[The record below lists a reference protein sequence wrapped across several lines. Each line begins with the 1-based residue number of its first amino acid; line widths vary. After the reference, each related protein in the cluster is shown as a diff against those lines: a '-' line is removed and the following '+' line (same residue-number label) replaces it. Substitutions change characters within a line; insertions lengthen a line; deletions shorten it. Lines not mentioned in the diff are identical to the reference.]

1 MSDVLTAF
9 PGARRALFARYH
21 IGGCQSCGFEDD
33 ETLAEVCQRN
43 EELPVEEVVSHI
55 QQSHEED
62 LKMMVEPKALAESIG
77 GGEEPRLLDVRTREE
92 HEAVKIPGADLF
104 SNELMTEIFGGWEKE
119 TPIVIYDH
127 TGDRSLDAAAYL
139 IGHGFKNTRALR
151 GGIDA
156 YSQEA
161 DPDLPR
167 YRIELE

>member
-1 MSDVLTAF
+1 MSDVLSSF

-43 EELPVEEVVSHI
+43 EDLPVGEVVAHI

-62 LKMMVEPKALAESIG
+62 LNMMVEPKALAESLG
-77 GGEEPRLLDVRTREE
+77 DEAKPRLLDVRTREE
-92 HEAVKIPGADLF
+92 HEAVKIPGAELF
-104 SNELMTEIFGGWEKE
+104 ANELMNEIFGSWEKE

-161 DPDLPR
+161 DPELPR